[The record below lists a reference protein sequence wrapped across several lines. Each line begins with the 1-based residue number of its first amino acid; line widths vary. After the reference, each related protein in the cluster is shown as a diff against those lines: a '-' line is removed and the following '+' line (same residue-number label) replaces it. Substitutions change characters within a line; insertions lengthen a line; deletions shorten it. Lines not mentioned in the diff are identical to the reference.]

1 MIGKPG
7 IEAHHVSI
15 ANSTLTLASGL
26 ELAYYDSI
34 DEGAEAPVLV
44 LLHGYCGSSSYWEQ
58 VVPELTRFARVIAPD
73 ARGHGLSAAPADE
86 VYAMEAFAE
95 DVEELLKQLGIEQA
109 VMLGHSLGGY
119 IALAYAE
126 RYAKRLS
133 AFGLVHST
141 TLPDS
146 EDAKAGRDKA
156 AAAIEKDGIEA
167 FVDGLVPKL
176 FASDRIDELEAQV
189 ARGKEIGR
197 AASQH
202 GAAATA
208 RGMKERVDR
217 GSFIRDASLPVL
229 IVTGAKDGIIS
240 SGSAFAATGG
250 TTQVVELADAGHMSM
265 LECPEELTAS
275 IRGFLGGLAR

>member
-26 ELAYYDSI
+26 ELAYYDSN

-44 LLHGYCGSSSYWEQ
+44 LLHGYCGSSSYWEL

-86 VYAMEAFAE
+86 VYKMDAFAE
-95 DVEELLKQLGIEQA
+95 DIEELLKHLGVKQA

-126 RYAKRLS
+126 RFGRRLS
-133 AFGLVHST
+133 ALGLVHST
-141 TLPDS
+141 TLPDG
-146 EDAKAGRDKA
+146 EDAKAKRDKA
-156 AAAIEKDGIEA
+156 AAAIEADGIA
-167 FVDGLVPKL
+167 SFVDELVPKL
-176 FASDRIDELEAQV
+176 FATDRIDKLDTQI
-189 ARGKEIGR
+189 ARAKEIGQ
-197 AASQH
+197 ATSKH

-208 RGMKERVDR
+208 RGMKERPDR
-217 GSFIRDASLPVL
+217 GSLIRDALMPVL

-240 SGSAFAATGG
+240 SGSAFAATGD
-250 TTQVVELADAGHMSM
+250 TTQIVELADAGHMSM
-265 LECPEELTAS
+265 LECPEALTAS
-275 IRGFLGGLAR
+275 IRGYLGGLER